1 MYEMIKAH
9 MTQNIPFAG
18 HAFVTIDE
26 IGPGHATAHIED
38 VNEVKN
44 HINTI
49 HAGALFTLAETA
61 SGAAMAGT
69 LGERLMQLRPVAKD
83 ASIAYKKIAKGTI
96 VATGRA
102 SLSPEEAKSTLDE
115 AGKVVFVVDVD
126 LTDDSGDIVAQVS
139 VNWHV
144 SPMR

>member
-49 HAGALFTLAETA
+49 HTGALFTLAETA

-83 ASIAYKKIAKGTI
+83 ASIGCLMLVPMSPSGHFSKPLAL
-96 VATGRA
+96 A
-102 SLSPEEAKSTLDE
+102 SPHVTAAVFLRRRLPCVRSCLSWRP
-115 AGKVVFVVDVD
+115 
-126 LTDDSGDIVAQVS
+126 
-139 VNWHV
+139 
-144 SPMR
+144 